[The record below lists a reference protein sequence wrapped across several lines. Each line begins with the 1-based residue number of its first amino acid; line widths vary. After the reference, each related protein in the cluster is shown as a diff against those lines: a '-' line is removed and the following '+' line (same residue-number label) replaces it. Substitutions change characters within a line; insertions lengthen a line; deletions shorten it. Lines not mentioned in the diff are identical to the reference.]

1 LEGYPL
7 SELEEMIQDSEAL
20 VILSITDGNLYLYFS
35 ENMEESTVL
44 DMLSAATTKL
54 YHMVDTDPNQTLH

>member
-1 LEGYPL
+1 M
-7 SELEEMIQDSEAL
+7 SELEEMIRDSEAL

-35 ENMEESTVL
+35 ENMEEDAVL

-54 YHMVDTDPNQTLH
+54 YHMVDTDPNQNTLH

>member
-1 LEGYPL
+1 M

-35 ENMEESTVL
+35 ENMEENTVL

-54 YHMVDTDPNQTLH
+54 YHRVDTDPNQTLH